1 MFNTTCILHGQYVIY
16 YNERLNNVPYPED
29 YSQFA
34 DSYLCEVE
42 VYGCPTTGFYGSN
55 CSIPCPDV
63 NCRYCHI
70 ETGTCQG
77 CKPGYEGHRCE
88 LNCSRGYFGE
98 ECAGKC
104 SDKCYGCNNINGV
117 CDSGCRPGWRG
128 DYCHEVCLHGFFG
141 QDCSEQ
147 CQQACIGCNHVNGS
161 CVSGCKQGWKGDMC
175 REACDEGLYGLNC
188 SEKCG
193 HCQDIKQCFHLD
205 GMCKIGCDA
214 GFQGKLCKTPCNTGS
229 YGMNCGKQCGHCR
242 ENDCHHKSGTCIVG
256 CMAGYQGDLCL
267 KHCNNTFYG
276 INCTQKCNKRCMNY
290 NCHHE
295 HGECIEDKK
304 KMSTI
309 IVIVGFI
316 ALAIVLLI
324 TFVYRRSRFKTLELR
339 TTSNRYDYTTETFNQ
354 YDVPHRMQRIS
365 TFHQTSNLEE
375 NMYLPGPDITLCLQG
390 DTFVKASISNAI
402 KDETIELN
410 GNLHAENPIEETE
423 IGDKNNLDIDITKVE
438 EVIKKYMTNDDS
450 GFKEEYEK
458 ISYGEQYS
466 CENGKLP
473 ENILKNRFKTIFPY
487 DHSRVTL
494 ATQTSDYINANYI
507 DGIGQENVYIATQG
521 PKQNTVND
529 FWFMVWQEN
538 VTQIVM
544 LTNLMEGIKN
554 KCVKYW
560 PDLEESMDCVTFTL
574 ITTDER
580 RYAHYVIRRL
590 KMTHNLQNRNKTVT
604 HYHYTSWPDHGV
616 PDPLCLLLFHN
627 HVTRTKKISDR
638 GPTIVH
644 CSAGVGRTGTY
655 IAVDAMFQEIQM
667 NIKINIAEFVK
678 NMREKRMNMVQTY
691 KQYKTVYLTLHE
703 MLKAQPSIENTTEFL
718 RKLQAAKTDQP
729 ANDSLIRKE
738 FQRLLAVR
746 PQYTVADYKIASDS
760 MDMSNSILPL
770 DEYVLLLTSSV
781 SERGNYINAISVP
794 SFTNRD
800 RFIITHYQN
809 PADAVDFL
817 RLITDH
823 ESEVV
828 VCMDPLS
835 SVESAEQWLPTL
847 TKAKSLRP
855 FKIELQEEHKAEIR
869 CRKIRI
875 SNKGIEDKECLVEFV
890 EPLYN
895 FNLKESQ
902 TASQILGLVSL
913 VEKIET
919 DNPITVV
926 SRDGAA
932 LCGVFCVV
940 YNLIQQLTMDE
951 EIDVFSAVRL
961 LQTRRPELCN
971 SLEEYELIHEAL
983 YRFIKSQKEEHIYY
997 NQ

>member
-1 MFNTTCILHGQYVIY
+1 MHGQYVIY
-16 YNERLNNVPYPED
+16 YNERLNNIAYPAD

-34 DSYLCEVE
+34 ESDLCEVE

-161 CVSGCKQGWKGDMC
+161 CVFGCKQGWKGDMC

-256 CMAGYQGDLCL
+256 CMAGYQGNLCL

-295 HGECIEDKK
+295 NGECIEDKK

-354 YDVPHRMQRIS
+354 YDVTHRMQSIS

-375 NMYLPGPDITLCLQG
+375 NMYLPGPDITLCLQD
-390 DTFVKASISNAI
+390 DTFVKASISRAI

-410 GNLHAENPIEETE
+410 GNLHADNPIEETE
-423 IGDKNNLDIDITKVE
+423 IGDKHNLDIDITKVE
-438 EVIKKYMTNDDS
+438 EVIKEYMKNDDS
-450 GFKEEYEK
+450 GFKEEYEN

-473 ENILKNRFKTIFPY
+473 ENIPKNRFKTIFPY

-494 ATQTSDYINANYI
+494 ATRTSDYINANYI

-560 PDLEESMDCVTFTL
+560 PDLEASMDCVMFTL
-574 ITTDER
+574 ITIDER

-627 HVTRTKKISDR
+627 HVTRTKYISDR

-655 IAVDAMFQEIQM
+655 IAVDAMYHEIQM

-703 MLKAQPSIENTTEFL
+703 MFKAQTTIENTTEFL
-718 RKLQAAKTDQP
+718 QKLEAAKTDQP
-729 ANDSLIRKE
+729 ANTSLIRKE
-738 FQRLLAVR
+738 FQLLLTIR
-746 PQYTVADYKIASDS
+746 PQYTEADYKIASDS
-760 MDMSNSILPL
+760 MDMSTSILPL
-770 DEYVLLLTSSV
+770 NEYVLFLTSSV
-781 SERGNYINAISVP
+781 SERGNYINAIAVP
-794 SFTNRD
+794 SFTKRD
-800 RFIITHYQN
+800 KFIITHYQN
-809 PADAVDFL
+809 QADAVDFL

-835 SVESAEQWLPTL
+835 SVESAEQWLPTI

-855 FKIELQEEHKAEIR
+855 FKIELQEEHKTEIR

-875 SNKGIEDKECLVEFV
+875 SNKGKEDKGCLVEFV

-932 LCGVFCVV
+932 LCGVFCAV

-951 EIDVFSAVRL
+951 EIDMFSVVRL
-961 LQTRRPELCN
+961 LQTRRPELCS

-983 YRFIKSQKEEHIYY
+983 YRFIKSRKEEHIYY